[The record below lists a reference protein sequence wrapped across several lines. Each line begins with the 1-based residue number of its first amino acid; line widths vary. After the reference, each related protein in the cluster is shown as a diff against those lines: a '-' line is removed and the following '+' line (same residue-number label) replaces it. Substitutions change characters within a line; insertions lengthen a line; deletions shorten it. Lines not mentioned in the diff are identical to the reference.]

1 VDLVGAGLLGWAALV
16 ADPARA
22 LIALD
27 YDGTIAPIVTDPA
40 RAVPAP
46 GAREVLRALTDCF
59 GTVAVISGRPSA
71 SLIALLDLD
80 AADAPPITVLGLYGR
95 QPWAR
100 DAPWPV
106 PTLPAPPAAVAAE
119 LAALL
124 AAAPDP
130 LRLEDKGASWAV
142 HARGLPDPDA
152 ALDRIRADLVVLAA
166 RHGLGVLPGR
176 AVLELL
182 APGPD
187 KGSALRLMADQVSA
201 RAVFWAGDDLADLPA
216 FEALDDLRARGVA
229 GLGVAVANP
238 EVSAPAQRADANVP
252 DPPGL
257 LGLLSRLINDA
268 GGP

>member
-1 VDLVGAGLLGWAALV
+1 
-16 ADPARA
+16 
-22 LIALD
+22 
-27 YDGTIAPIVTDPA
+27 
-40 RAVPAP
+40 VPAP
-46 GAREVLRALTDCF
+46 GARQVLRALTDRF
-59 GTVAVISGRPSA
+59 GTVVLISGRPSA

-95 QPWAR
+95 QPWVR

-106 PTLPAPPAAVAAE
+106 PALSAPPAAAGAA
-119 LAALL
+119 LAALV
-124 AAAPDP
+124 AAAPDA

-152 ALDRIRADLVVLAA
+152 ALERIRPDLVVLAA
-166 RHGLGVLPGR
+166 RHGLGVVAGR

-187 KGSALRLMADQVSA
+187 KGSALRLTADQVGA

-216 FEALDDLRARGVA
+216 FEVLDELRARGVA

-238 EVSAPAQRADANVP
+238 EVRAPAERADVTVP

-257 LGLLSRLINDA
+257 LGLLSRLISDA